1 MSKKTGLS
9 VGELGCHNT
18 APGSRLW
25 PRLSSYLY
33 SCTKKFSSSGWRKIK
48 RGIWF
53 FKQKWRKT
61 IIESYSLSECLRSWP
76 RITSVRR
83 DHKERQR
90 IYPYTCIFRSLLLWN
105 GEREIYAYCLDLNNH
120 YFIIIYWILAT
131 CVELCVGVYICA
143 CTHICTWNRSIQSI
157 LVQKEHRF
165 VLWHS
170 LHIMVL
176 KMK

>member
-131 CVELCVGVYICA
+131 CVWNCVWVY
-143 CTHICTWNRSIQSI
+143 TYVHVHIYVHETTLYSQYLSRKNTGLFSGTP
-157 LVQKEHRF
+157 F
-165 VLWHS
+165 T
-170 LHIMVL
+170 
-176 KMK
+176 